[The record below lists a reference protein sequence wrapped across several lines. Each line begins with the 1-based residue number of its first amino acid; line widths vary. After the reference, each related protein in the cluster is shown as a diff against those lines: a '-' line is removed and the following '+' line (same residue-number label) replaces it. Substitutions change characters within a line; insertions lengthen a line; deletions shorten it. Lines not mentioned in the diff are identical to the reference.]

1 MTLAEMLRW
10 LRTKCSRLF
19 RRGKA
24 EAALDAE
31 IQFHL
36 DQLIAQF
43 RAEGMTE
50 REARLAAQREFGN
63 AGFTAKKFVT
73 PGGHRNFLISGARF
87 ALRCVRF
94 GAAPVSPCLPSSHLP
109 LGLAGTR

>member
-1 MTLAEMLRW
+1 MMLAEMLRW

-63 AGFTAKKFVT
+63 AGIYREEIRDTWRPPQFSDLWRT
-73 PGGHRNFLISGARF
+73 LRF
-87 ALRCVRF
+87 AARSLSR
-94 GAAPVSPCLPSSHLP
+94 SPGFAL
-109 LGLAGTR
+109 LAIITL